1 MIECKTYEEAK
12 LEAINLLTRTG
23 SEIKSIRIEPRTE
36 GYGVS
41 CVYNDYISRL
51 EYNREEA
58 KRRIAE
64 LQEKIDDLE
73 MKIAKKKKEMGL

>member
-1 MIECKTYEEAK
+1 MIQCESYEEAR
-12 LEAINLLTRTG
+12 LEAINLLTRMG
-23 SEIKSIRIEPRTE
+23 SEIRSLRIEPCTE
-36 GYGVS
+36 GYRVS
-41 CVYNDYISRL
+41 CVYSDYISRL

-73 MKIAKKKKEMGL
+73 MKIAEKKKEMGL

>member
-12 LEAINLLTRTG
+12 LEAINLLTRKG
-23 SEIKSIRIEPRTE
+23 GEIQSIYIEPRTE
-36 GYGVS
+36 GYRVD
-41 CVYNDYISRL
+41 CVYNDYLSRL

-58 KRRIAE
+58 KRRIAK

-73 MKIAKKKKEMGL
+73 MKIAEKKKEMGL